1 MATTLEELIDNASK
15 TPEAQTVDECD
26 VQIGGVDPLG
36 LRQINFDMMDQVLP
50 GLNNVARHVRPYLLM
65 SWAWR
70 RCNQLVRINKRVS
83 VKDMRDFVD
92 RIEAIYAW
100 SQFVVDR
107 ETDLPG
113 SSALEFLIEAESYT
127 FSGKAWE
134 KFRDTRRYSTGL
146 IAAVNYGP
154 GLRNMR
160 WIADLSL
167 LEGTPI
173 TEPGAYKAN
182 PEEDPA
188 LEEALDTLEEC
199 MAAELDHPAFNQFG
213 KVTVELEDVR
223 RWGELWQM
231 DQLTEQGKTAAWR
244 RFNAGDGRAV
254 RSKGLELVRYA
265 ALHDTDR
272 VNDTNDVRRFM
283 ANPDGIGFP
292 EDLVP
297 FAARWR
303 RMQVRQVL
311 RLALEGLLYWCQG
324 ELQEAPLTTRQLAL
338 RFLDEAGGYSGQN
351 DALAWIE
358 QFEPRNDPI
367 EHLDRI
373 SACFGNGEG
382 LAAALMRALRFC
394 IAEAPD
400 EPQPFERPDRLPLVK
415 AAREWKAWAD
425 LPPTAFISRLL
436 EGWIFAQHTYWSV
449 GRGLQDARGNGKM
462 ILRLRLFIDEGGWH
476 LAQGIGQGSP
486 PNATPDRLETALS
499 LLCECDQLQSVNE

>member
-1 MATTLEELIDNASK
+1 MASTLEEVIDNASK
-15 TPEAQTVDECD
+15 APEAQVVDECD

-70 RCNQLVRINKRVS
+70 RCNQLVRKHKRVS

-92 RIEAIYAW
+92 RIETIYAW
-100 SQFVVDR
+100 SQFAVDR

-113 SSALEFLIEAESYT
+113 SSALAFLVQTESYT

-160 WIADLSL
+160 WIADLSS
-167 LEGTPI
+167 LEGNPI
-173 TEPGAYKAN
+173 TEPGAYKTN
-182 PEEDPA
+182 PEGDPA
-188 LEEALDTLEEC
+188 LEEALDAFEEC
-199 MAAELDHPAFNQFG
+199 MAAELDHPAFNVFG
-213 KVTVELEDVR
+213 KVTVELEDVK

-231 DQLTEQGKTAAWR
+231 DQLTEQGRTAAWR
-244 RFNAGDGRAV
+244 RINAGEGRSV

-265 ALHDTDR
+265 ALHDTDG
-272 VNDTNDVRRFM
+272 VNDTNDVRRLM

-292 EDLVP
+292 EDLLP

-338 RFLDEAGGYSGQN
+338 RFLDEAGGYSGQH

-358 QFEPRNDPI
+358 QFEPGSDPI

-382 LAAALMRALRFC
+382 LATALISALRFC

-425 LPPTAFISRLL
+425 LLPAAFISRLL

-462 ILRLRLFIDEGGWH
+462 ILRLRLFIDEGGWR
-476 LAQGIGQGSP
+476 LAQGIGQGTS

-499 LLCECDQLQSVNE
+499 LLHECDQLQSTDT

>member
-1 MATTLEELIDNASK
+1 
-15 TPEAQTVDECD
+15 
-26 VQIGGVDPLG
+26 
-36 LRQINFDMMDQVLP
+36 
-50 GLNNVARHVRPYLLM
+50 
-65 SWAWR
+65 
-70 RCNQLVRINKRVS
+70 
-83 VKDMRDFVD
+83 MRDFVD
-92 RIEAIYAW
+92 RIETIYAW

-113 SSALEFLIEAESYT
+113 SSALSFLLQIESYT

-134 KFRDTRRYSTGL
+134 RFRDTRRYSTGL

-160 WIADLSL
+160 WIADLSAL
-167 LEGTPI
+167 AGNPI
-173 TEPGAYKAN
+173 SEPGAYKAN

-188 LEEALDTLEEC
+188 LEEALDAFEEC
-199 MAAELDHPAFNQFG
+199 MEAELDHPAFNLFG

-231 DQLTEQGKTAAWR
+231 DQLTEQGRTAAWR
-244 RFNAGDGRAV
+244 RVNAGEGKAV

-265 ALHDTDR
+265 ALHETNE
-272 VNDTNDVRRFM
+272 VNAANEVRRLM
-283 ANPDGIGFP
+283 ANSDGKGFP
-292 EDLVP
+292 EDLLPV
-297 FAARWR
+297 AARWR

-311 RLALEGLLYWCQG
+311 RLVLEGLLYWCQG
-324 ELQEAPLTTRQLAL
+324 ELHEAPLTTRQLAL
-338 RFLDEAGGYSGQN
+338 RFLDAAGSYSGQQ
-351 DALAWIE
+351 DALSWLE
-358 QFEPRNDPI
+358 QFEPGSDPI

-382 LAAALMRALRFC
+382 LVSALISALRFC
-394 IAEAPD
+394 ISEAPSQ
-400 EPQPFERPDRLPLVK
+400 PQPFERPDRLPLVK

-425 LPPTAFISRLL
+425 LPPSAFISRLL

-462 ILRLRLFIDEGGWH
+462 ILRLRLFIDEGGWR

-486 PNATPDRLETALS
+486 PNATPDRLDTALS
-499 LLCECDQLQSVNE
+499 LLRECGQLQLSDE